1 MTSLDGMMVYA
12 HQMLKAYMSQ
22 DGQRTAQVMAATDK
36 QAFQQMGQQI
46 ALTERNDRWMKV
58 MPSMMKEK
66 SNLFVVG
73 LLHLTSTDA
82 GPGIVE
88 MLKKA
93 GYTIE
98 PVRI

>member
-1 MTSLDGMMVYA
+1 
-12 HQMLKAYMSQ
+12 
-22 DGQRTAQVMAATDK
+22 
-36 QAFQQMGQQI
+36 
-46 ALTERNDRWMKV
+46 MKV

-73 LLHLTSTDA
+73 LLHLTYTDA

>member
-1 MTSLDGMMVYA
+1 
-12 HQMLKAYMSQ
+12 
-22 DGQRTAQVMAATDK
+22 
-36 QAFQQMGQQI
+36 MGQQI

-82 GPGIVE
+82 GHGIVE
-88 MLKKA
+88 ME
-93 GYTIE
+93 I
-98 PVRI
+98 

>member
-1 MTSLDGMMVYA
+1 MTSLDNAMVYG
-12 HQMLKAYMSQ
+12 HQMMDAYMKQ
-22 DGQRTAQVMAATDK
+22 DGQRTAQVLMVANQ
-36 QAFQQMGQQI
+36 QAGQQTGEQI
-46 ALTERNDRWMKV
+46 ALRERNDRWMKV
-58 MPSMMKEK
+58 IPSMLKEK

-73 LLHLTSTDA
+73 LFHLTSTDN